1 MSSKKSF
8 GFSGFQLPSKPKR
21 VNNAI
26 PPPPSTGVSKQGYST
41 MNAISQNA
49 LAAQWGMPRKRAKT
63 EEEYFDEDDDD
74 GMASTPALAYIPA
87 PGSPTTTEVEPQKAD
102 ESDEDPLDA
111 FMAGIEQQV
120 RTESIAPPA
129 SATGGIRDDIETA
142 DVEESYYRYMEEN
155 PHAGLQDDGSDAEI
169 EYDED
174 GNPIVKI
181 SKKIIDPLPTIDHSE
196 ISYEPFEKNFYTVH
210 EEISSLTKERLTELR
225 NTLGIK
231 VILIFINILSW
242 FAVVYSYS
250 FLITQERYISG
261 YLLFVMI
268 VFVLGKQL

>member
-21 VNNAI
+21 TNNAI

-63 EEEYFDEDDDD
+63 EEEYFDEEDDD
-74 GMASTPALAYIPA
+74 GMSNTPALAYIPA
-87 PGSPTTTEVEPQKAD
+87 PGSPTSNQPKVEKD
-102 ESDEDPLDA
+102 DDSEEDPLDA

-120 RTESIAPPA
+120 KTESSAPP
-129 SATGGIRDDIETA
+129 TGGSGIRGDIEEE

-155 PHAGLQDDGSDAEI
+155 PNAGIHDEGSDIEV

-174 GNPIVKI
+174 GNPIIKHV
-181 SKKIIDPLPTIDHSE
+181 KKIIDPLPPVDHSE
-196 ISYEPFEKNFYTVH
+196 INYESFEKNFYTVH
-210 EEISSLTKERLTELR
+210 EEISSLPKDKVAELR
-225 NTLGIK
+225 HAHGIK
-231 VILIFINILSW
+231 VNI
-242 FAVVYSYS
+242 
-250 FLITQERYISG
+250 
-261 YLLFVMI
+261 I
-268 VFVLGKQL
+268 VHFC

>member
-8 GFSGFQLPSKPKR
+8 GFSSFQLPAKPKR

-26 PPPPSTGVSKQGYST
+26 PPPPSSGVSKQGYST

-49 LAAQWGMPRKRAKT
+49 LAAQWGMPRKRSKT
-63 EEEYFDEDDDD
+63 EDEYFDEDEDD
-74 GMASTPALAYIPA
+74 GMANTPALAYIPA
-87 PGSPTTTEVEPQKAD
+87 PGSPTSNSAEPERAD

-111 FMAGIEQQV
+111 FMARIEQQV
-120 RTESIAPPA
+120 QKESTAPT
-129 SATGGIRDDIETA
+129 SAGPGGIRGDIEEA

-155 PHAGLQDDGSDAEI
+155 PHAGCNDDGSDIEI

-181 SKKIIDPLPTIDHSE
+181 TKKIIDPLPPVDHSE
-196 ISYEPFEKNFYTVH
+196 ISYAPFEKNFYTVH
-210 EEISSLTKERLTELR
+210 EEIAALTKERLVELR

-231 VILIFINILSW
+231 V
-242 FAVVYSYS
+242 
-250 FLITQERYISG
+250 R
-261 YLLFVMI
+261 
-268 VFVLGKQL
+268 QL

>member
-8 GFSGFQLPSKPKR
+8 GFSGFQLPAKPKR
-21 VNNAI
+21 INNAI

-74 GMASTPALAYIPA
+74 GMSNTPALAYIPA
-87 PGSPTTTEVEPQKAD
+87 PGSPTSAQPEPEKAD
-102 ESDEDPLDA
+102 DSEEDPLDA

-120 RTESIAPPA
+120 RTESSAPPA
-129 SATGGIRDDIETA
+129 SAPGGIRDDIETE

-155 PHAGLQDDGSDAEI
+155 PNAGVHDEGSDIEI

-174 GNPIVKI
+174 GNPIVKNT
-181 SKKIIDPLPTIDHSE
+181 KKIIDPLPPIDHSE
-196 ISYEPFEKNFYTVH
+196 INYETFEKNFYTVH
-210 EEISSLTKERLTELR
+210 EEIASLSKEKINELR
-225 NTLGIK
+225 NTLGVKVSLIK
-231 VILIFINILSW
+231 FTLYIN
-242 FAVVYSYS
+242 
-250 FLITQERYISG
+250 
-261 YLLFVMI
+261 
-268 VFVLGKQL
+268 K